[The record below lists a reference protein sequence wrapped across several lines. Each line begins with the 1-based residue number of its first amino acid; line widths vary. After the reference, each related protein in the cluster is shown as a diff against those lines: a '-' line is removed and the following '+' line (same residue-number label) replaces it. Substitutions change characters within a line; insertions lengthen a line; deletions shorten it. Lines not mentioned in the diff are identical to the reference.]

1 MLQIYGG
8 VESLTR
14 LFPVGIIKSIKTQ
27 TKKKMFEWIGRRV
40 STVPTSFHAIFC
52 EPTTM
57 AARVA
62 RCRRL
67 LFSSLSSQFHGL
79 RMERSFPL
87 CNGMQALARLR
98 CLSDPLSAYL
108 CTRTGGHATKITTTI
123 KKEKKK
129 RKGEQR
135 CTRGL
140 PLSGI
145 AFSAARSPFFSGLS
159 RGSVT
164 CGPPEL

>member
-1 MLQIYGG
+1 MLRIYGG

-27 TKKKMFEWIGRRV
+27 TKKKKKMFEWIGRRV

-52 EPTTM
+52 EPTAM

-87 CNGMQALARLR
+87 CSGMQALARLR
-98 CLSDPLSAYL
+98 CLSDPHSAYL

-123 KKEKKK
+123 KKEK
-129 RKGEQR
+129 E
-135 CTRGL
+135 
-140 PLSGI
+140 
-145 AFSAARSPFFSGLS
+145 S
-159 RGSVT
+159 RGVLADSHYLESLSPLLALHSSLVPHV
-164 CGPPEL
+164 GL